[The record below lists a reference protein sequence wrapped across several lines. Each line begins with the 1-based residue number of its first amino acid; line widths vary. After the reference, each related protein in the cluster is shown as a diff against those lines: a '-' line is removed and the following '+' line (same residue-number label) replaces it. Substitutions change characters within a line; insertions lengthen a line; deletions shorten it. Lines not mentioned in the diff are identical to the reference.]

1 MILFNLNITNPFADR
16 FDSIFN
22 RAGML
27 NKHKAWEFEIL
38 KVNCILNLA
47 MAFTTQRD
55 HAGLKIE
62 FGLLGFEL
70 HFQIYDIRHWNYTE
84 KNWETYD

>member
-1 MILFNLNITNPFADR
+1 MINLNFSISNPFVDR
-16 FDSIFN
+16 FANIFN
-22 RAGML
+22 RSGKL
-27 NKHKAWEFEIL
+27 STHKAWEFEIL

-62 FGLLGFEL
+62 FGLLGYEMY
-70 HFQIYDIRHWNYTE
+70 FQIYDNRHWNYVT
-84 KNWETYD
+84 KDWQRYD